1 MSRVP
6 PPFDN
11 VLEQLN
17 RLLGESGLRGEV
29 ESNLRVLVQSALSR
43 LDVTSR
49 EEFDTQVAAL
59 ARARDQ
65 LTELETQVSELTAQM
80 AALEDRRDR
89 Q

>member
-29 ESNLRVLVQSALSR
+29 ENNLRVLVQSALSR
-43 LDVTSR
+43 MDVTSR

-65 LTELETQVSELTAQM
+65 LTDLETQVSELTAQM
-80 AALEDRRDR
+80 AALENR
-89 Q
+89 QDQQ

>member
-29 ESNLRVLVQSALSR
+29 ENNLRVLVQSALSR
-43 LDVTSR
+43 MDVTSR

-65 LTELETQVSELTAQM
+65 LTDLETQVSELTAQM
-80 AALEDRRDR
+80 AALENRQDRP
-89 Q
+89 

>member
-29 ESNLRVLVQSALSR
+29 ENNLRVLVQSALSR
-43 LDVTSR
+43 MDVTSR

-65 LTELETQVSELTAQM
+65 LTDLETQVSELTAQM
-80 AALEDRRDR
+80 AALENRQDR